1 MKPNTTVDIEKISK
15 MLNSLGYFL
24 ISGIINEDDKMD
36 FLVEP
41 LNHFGESSIMTYDQ
55 ILQAFTDNEIAATNS
70 EIEW

>member
-1 MKPNTTVDIEKISK
+1 MKSSTIIDIEKVSK

-24 ISGIINEDDKMD
+24 VSGIINENDEMD

-55 ILQAFTDNEIAATNS
+55 ILREFTDNEIIVTNN
-70 EIEW
+70 EMEW